1 MSQFFV
7 SYHGGRPFKTDLEA
21 EANQARWGAWMNG
34 LGKAIVN
41 FGTPLAVGKAV
52 TSTGIVEDN
61 PDERLT
67 GYSIIEASS
76 LDAAIAMV
84 KDCPFL
90 EIGTVKVAE
99 VREMRG

>member
-7 SYHGGRPFKTDLEA
+7 SYHGGRAFKTDAEA
-21 EANQARWGAWMNG
+21 KANQARWGIWMTG

-41 FGTPLAVGKAV
+41 FGTPLAPGKAL
-52 TSTGIVEDN
+52 TATGISDDN

-67 GYSIIEASS
+67 GYSIVEAPS
-76 LDAAIAMV
+76 LDGAIAMV
-84 KDCPFL
+84 RDCPFL

-99 VREMRG
+99 MREMRG